1 MKTTMKLIAVALV
14 ASLLGACSSSMQMS
28 RSSGHQGDDLYYNP
42 KSTETVVASSQAQ
55 GQQTSSSLKLAELEK
70 KYTDILANDSIGSI
84 DSTIYNDPYVNPY
97 ERILADSY
105 EDAYQRRLDARRDPY
120 YGISSWSAY
129 YSNDYWYASAYD
141 PSFYNVMVVGASV
154 WVEPR
159 HVSAMFGWPY
169 FGSRYYRPYYSF
181 GFGFYSPYYVW
192 SSPWNYSIYNH
203 WSYGLFDPW
212 STYGVYNAGFYDGYI
227 WGSSPRYN
235 YGRRPGTGT
244 VNYNRSAIAE
254 ASYTAGVNSTRRDL
268 ADKQPT
274 YGTGSVR
281 ERERA
286 NPNNGDANLTKTQP
300 GTIDGTVVSGNR
312 RVTQPGTP
320 IARPQDPDTKTRIAG
335 DRGGKTATV
344 KEPVRGKDNSIV
356 TRPERGDVNHTRV
369 SPVTTR
375 TSNRSEERTH
385 NPSYTRPNPGNANS
399 FNVPTS
405 RNYPASDGVRSGS
418 RAGEGVT
425 GATRS
430 PRQPSSTYTPP
441 PRSSSPAVGSPG
453 SSRSHGS
460 SVGSTGTRGSS
471 SVGSTRSS
479 GRSTSVGSS
488 SSSGSS
494 SSTGS
499 SSTGSSSTSTRSR

>member
-1 MKTTMKLIAVALV
+1 MKTTIKFFAVALV

-42 KSTETVVASSQAQ
+42 KSSETVVANRQNQ

-70 KYTDILANDSIGSI
+70 KYTDILANDSIGST
-84 DSTIYNDPYVNPY
+84 DTTIYSDPYVNPY

-141 PSFYNVMVVGASV
+141 PAFYNVMVVGSNV

-159 HVSAMFGWPY
+159 YVSAMFGWPY

-181 GFGFYSPYYVW
+181 GLGYYSPYYAW

-203 WSYGLFDPW
+203 WSYGWYSPW
-212 STYGVYNAGFYDGYI
+212 STYGVYNAGFYDGYN
-227 WGSSPRYN
+227 WGSTPRYN

-244 VNYNRSAIAE
+244 VNYNHGAIAE
-254 ASYTAGVNSTRRDL
+254 SSYTAGVNSTRRDM

-274 YGTGSVR
+274 YGNASVR
-281 ERERA
+281 ERERS
-286 NPNNGDANLTKTQP
+286 NPSKGDANITRTQS
-300 GTIDGTVVSGNR
+300 GTIDGVVASGNR
-312 RVTQPGTP
+312 RVSQPGAVT
-320 IARPQDPDTKTRIAG
+320 ARPQDPDTKTRIAG
-335 DRGGKTATV
+335 DRGGKTSAV

-356 TRPERGDVNHTRV
+356 TRSDRGDVNHTRV
-369 SPVTTR
+369 SPMNTR
-375 TSNRSEERTH
+375 ITNRSADRTH

-399 FNVPTS
+399 FNAPTS
-405 RNYPASDGVRSGS
+405 RNYPASEGVRSGT
-418 RAGEGVT
+418 RVGQGVT
-425 GATRS
+425 GTTRS

-441 PRSSSPAVGSPG
+441 PRSSSPAVGRPG

-460 SVGSTGTRGSS
+460 SIGTSGNRGSS

-479 GRSTSVGSS
+479 GRSSSVGSS
-488 SSSGSS
+488 SSFGSS
-494 SSTGS
+494 SSKGS